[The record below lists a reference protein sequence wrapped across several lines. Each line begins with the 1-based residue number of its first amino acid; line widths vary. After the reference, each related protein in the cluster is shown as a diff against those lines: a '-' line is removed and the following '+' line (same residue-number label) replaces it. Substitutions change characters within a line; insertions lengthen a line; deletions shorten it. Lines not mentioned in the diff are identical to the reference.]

1 MKCSSFNFVINALH
15 EMNWVWN
22 CEVLPK
28 VTQRLVWRR
37 MRTQGELKVEKS
49 ENQWGLRN
57 LWAHLLCCVPWPLF
71 SNLEWDHSNWV
82 MDFTAGIPK
91 FHSPTKK
98 KKKKIQYWVLQ
109 EKTLPAWQS
118 VFTRQGA
125 ALQMKNFS
133 FEFVTGKGFQR
144 SSQSFKVLS
153 VLVSRYWQ

>member
-1 MKCSSFNFVINALH
+1 MKCSSFYFFINALH
-15 EMNWVWN
+15 EINWVWN

-98 KKKKIQYWVLQ
+98 KKKKTNTECYRRKRYLLGRVYLQ
-109 EKTLPAWQS
+109 GKEQHYKWKTFL
-118 VFTRQGA
+118 
-125 ALQMKNFS
+125 LN
-133 FEFVTGKGFQR
+133 
-144 SSQSFKVLS
+144 L
-153 VLVSRYWQ
+153 